1 MLYSIATLT
10 DEQLHPIRELEKTT
24 GRTILA
30 LQRMEVLPADLSE
43 EELARIQQLEVDLGL
58 SLVAVAD

>member
-10 DEQLHPIRELEKTT
+10 DEQLHPIPELEKTT